1 MPAYFDITFSYEYSC
16 LQPNFVD
23 QIYSIFFN
31 NGFAFKQAYNED
43 SITLKEIIEWNQS
56 RLEKKFKL
64 GYTQKAK
71 YDYKQICFTR
81 DGYEELRA
89 FWIYS
94 NNEINL
100 TLITPEYDVLVNGH
114 SEAGFLF
121 SNSKLIPFIE
131 LSKEIWRET
140 NVTAIQ
146 TALEF
151 DGGVKRLSKLI
162 SGKEEP
168 LVHPFAIVKS
178 GVCKELSGIHSQ
190 YIQKEGILLIDKKLI
205 QVMKA

>member
-16 LQPNFVD
+16 LHPNFVN

-31 NGFAFKQAYNED
+31 NGFAFKQANNED
-43 SITLKEIIEWNQS
+43 ITLKEIIEWNQS

-64 GYTQKAK
+64 GYTQNAK
-71 YDYKQICFTR
+71 YDYKQVCFTR

-100 TLITPEYDVLVNGH
+100 TLITPEYDVFVNDY

-121 SNSKLIPFIE
+121 RNSKLIPFIE
-131 LSKEIWRET
+131 LSKEIWSDT

-151 DGGVKRLSKLI
+151 DGGVKRLSKLL

-178 GVCKELSGIHSQ
+178 EIYKELSDLDSQ

-205 QVMKA
+205 QVTKD